1 MVRLEFQAQ
10 QWLPVLQWLAKMRN
24 LNLDWQQLPE
34 GTLNLASANEYSLDD
49 AEDLINMQLL
59 ARGFTLLQRGEVLR
73 LAPLKNID
81 ITLVPRVDAQEL
93 EKLPRHRFVR
103 VTFPLDWMI
112 AEEAKDPRKYDAE
125 ERAALKSLLRE
136 LEYSQSHFVSGSSFF
151 SK

>member
-1 MVRLEFQAQ
+1 MVRLEFQGLE
-10 QWLPVLQWLAKMRN
+10 WLPVLEWLAETRN

-34 GTLNLASANEYSLDD
+34 GTLNLASTKEYSVEE

-73 LAPLKNID
+73 VAPLKNLD

-93 EKLPRHRFVR
+93 AKLPRHQFVR

-112 AEEAKDPRKYDAE
+112 AEEAAHEP
-125 ERAALKSLLRE
+125 
-136 LEYSQSHFVSGSSFF
+136 G
-151 SK
+151 